1 MSYSETLYLL
11 QAVKLGDHQA
21 RDDLFTRHAG
31 RLTGFIRVNMSAELR
46 ARVGAEDILQETLL
60 EAARKLDAFEPRG
73 PAAFYGW
80 LVEIARYKLAEA
92 RRAGRALKR
101 ARQTPLDSQVSLG
114 VTSTPTRHAERSER
128 AQHLALA
135 LERLDEQRAEAV
147 RLRYL
152 EGLSVAD
159 AAARAGCSETA
170 LKSRVARGLSE
181 LADLL

>member
-1 MSYSETLYLL
+1 VSLSETLHLL
-11 QAVKLGDHQA
+11 QAVKLGDSHA

-31 RLTGFIRVNMSAELR
+31 RLAGFIRVNMSAELR
-46 ARVGAEDILQETLL
+46 ARVAPEDILQETLF
-60 EAARKLDAFEPRG
+60 EAARKLEAFEPQG
-73 PAAFYGW
+73 PAAFYSW

-101 ARQTPLDSQVSLG
+101 AKQTPLDSGVDLG
-114 VTSTPTRHAERSER
+114 VTSTPSRHAERGER
-128 AQHLALA
+128 AEQLAAA
-135 LERLDEQRAEAV
+135 LERIDATRAEAV

-159 AAARAGCSETA
+159 AAERMDCSETA

-181 LADLL
+181 LADRL